1 LYLLV
6 LFLVLAGSAQ
16 AILPP
21 DASVREPEIR
31 AHRQRVEEAY
41 QKRIQK
47 RRDQA
52 TEAYEKATAA
62 IGVPP
67 WELSRV
73 LSGKSDQK
81 IQAQGRLQMKEENPK
96 SRILVSIVLLI
107 LIGSAV
113 GWVKYKTRDAEQ

>member
-1 LYLLV
+1 
-6 LFLVLAGSAQ
+6 
-16 AILPP
+16 
-21 DASVREPEIR
+21 
-31 AHRQRVEEAY
+31 
-41 QKRIQK
+41 
-47 RRDQA
+47 
-52 TEAYEKATAA
+52 
-62 IGVPP
+62 
-67 WELSRV
+67 V